1 MGRKVVTLYETCNT
15 VYFAIRLMVA
25 KFHGARDEV
34 LVAVFQWRPNMLNV
48 EFASSPVWSLAAS
61 F

>member
-1 MGRKVVTLYETCNT
+1 MGRKVVTLYETETCNT
-15 VYFAIRLMVA
+15 AIRLMVA

-34 LVAVFQWRPNMLNV
+34 LVAVFQRRPNMLNV